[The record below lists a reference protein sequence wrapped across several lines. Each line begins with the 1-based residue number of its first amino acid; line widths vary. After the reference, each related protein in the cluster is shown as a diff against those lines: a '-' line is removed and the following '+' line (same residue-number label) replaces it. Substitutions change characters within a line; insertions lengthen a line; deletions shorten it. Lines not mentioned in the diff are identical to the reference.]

1 MSSEIEASQYYTKSR
16 CQNTTQILEQ
26 LIDEPG
32 FNPLG
37 RMRVFGAPCVATV
50 IWAHSGVRRDGHH
63 KVKNVER
70 IYGKTDTG

>member
-1 MSSEIEASQYYTKSR
+1 MQRVGVTGQYRFCIE
-16 CQNTTQILEQ
+16 
-26 LIDEPG
+26 LIQEPG
-32 FNPLG
+32 FHLLG

-70 IYGKTDTG
+70 IYGKTDTD